1 MQVKFST
8 KKPGRG
14 VCGLAVGG
22 DGARLDLPVDKQ
34 QDGWAHM
41 QKQTSM
47 GTGMMNISTFEYIY
61 IYACMYTNVYSQ
73 QRSGSKLRTELYTT
87 PSRLSLLNINGDNN
101 ETPSRMLQKQCQRNS
116 RLSAVLLSI

>member
-1 MQVKFST
+1 
-8 KKPGRG
+8 
-14 VCGLAVGG
+14 
-22 DGARLDLPVDKQ
+22 
-34 QDGWAHM
+34 
-41 QKQTSM
+41 
-47 GTGMMNISTFEYIY
+47 
-61 IYACMYTNVYSQ
+61 MYTNVYSQ